1 VLLSFIHSKLS
12 TGLLKV
18 VKDNLPLPIF
28 VVVRPYRIDYCYSE
42 SEFEIMKEEISIA
55 KHVGANGFVLGILTQ

>member
-1 VLLSFIHSKLS
+1 M
-12 TGLLKV
+12 

-28 VVVRPYRIDYCYSE
+28 VVVRPYRTDYCYSE

-55 KHVGANGFVLGILTQ
+55 KHVGASGFVLGILTQ